1 MVETGVAHGV
11 TSRIVLEALE
21 RVGSARLWSIDLP
34 AMDPTLHD
42 EIGIA
47 VPERLRG
54 RWTNITGTSRRR
66 LPGLLAQIGPIDFF
80 VHDSSHTER
89 NTLFELA
96 AAWPAIGHGA
106 VVVDDVQQSPAFA
119 NPSLRCRS
127 PARTLRGRATAARC
141 SASSSRARDPREADR
156 GFPPSKNNDSAES
169 RPGVT
174 TLLR

>member
-1 MVETGVAHGV
+1 
-11 TSRIVLEALE
+11 
-21 RVGSARLWSIDLP
+21 
-34 AMDPTLHD
+34 MDPTLHD

-54 RWTNITGTSRRR
+54 RWTYITGTSRRR

-119 NPSLRCRS
+119 KFLASVPVAGSYV
-127 PARTLRGRATAARC
+127 ARAGDGSTLFGIVLK
-141 SASSSRARDPREADR
+141 SA
-156 GFPPSKNNDSAES
+156 
-169 RPGVT
+169 
-174 TLLR
+174 